1 MPKSKKVKQN
11 KSKIVKAD
19 EVVDF
24 GIFKI
29 ARYDNIL
36 QFTPSKTPEQ
46 HEQLMQAFAEEYP
59 KIIKDIKSLVIEIRD
74 LITLFNPLQLLQ
86 CCYYKAGM
94 ILVHDINKEISSPV
108 NFTNEENTMLKML
121 SYTQSILM
129 SDKTLPIKKMF
140 QIEEFDEPN
149 WEILYNKI
157 QKLYNKVNSEYHI
170 ANYAYNRDKDD
181 SMSFNEANLY
191 IQAQLIWSNI
201 SGKRYF
207 CFESDYLKNLLSQ
220 HNDIFIKLFGLSIS
234 EFVDGIGKIAESI
247 IFGLGDIFR
256 KTEEMMQRYPDVDPE
271 NMPHE
276 AREVATEFHDKFV
289 GFDLFDVQK
298 ITGFPNKLLDCLS
311 YGLGEEEF
319 FLAGEYA
326 GTPLNTLST
335 KKCPFI
341 KIENK
346 YYCFDQNVLF
356 DNLYRNIRRML
367 IKLEP
372 EYANMWNEKQQKAS
386 ESYCINLFKNI
397 MPKAKIYRNVF
408 SRTYLKNSTK
418 KDWREN
424 DALIVFDNQ
433 LIILEIKAGSFS
445 PTSPTYDF
453 SAFKKSIDTLL
464 AAPVKQGEL
473 FLNTLSKDKNIK
485 ICDSEHKVVDELNIE
500 AFKNIT
506 ICSVSLDEFTHFT
519 AKSHLLKP
527 LGYELPDHP
536 VWSLS
541 IDDLLVFSDFFKN
554 NPTQFFHFL
563 SHRTDALKTNAEFD
577 DEIDHLGLYIKYNA
591 YSYMISK
598 EKIKM
603 SFNSFSDQIDNYYQK
618 IVSKNKDHR
627 VEKPSQ
633 GIPARIQEL
642 INAANYSSE
651 RHCVNAISSILN
663 NSGNQRI
670 DFGQKIDYCLK
681 IQRNTNIILPF
692 YADDFTLIC
701 IQKSTNYNNINEID
715 KLRYS
720 NLYIMNSDSAV
731 GIDAYYDSNDKL
743 YDIKFREYKK
753 TDLNPSQLNEIYK
766 YVEYQKERRANNYL
780 INNNIKK
787 IGRNAPCPCGS
798 GKKYKNCCGE
808 NK

>member
-1 MPKSKKVKQN
+1 MQKSKKIKQN
-11 KSKIVKAD
+11 RPKTVKAD

-36 QFTPSKTPEQ
+36 QFIPTKTPEQ

-59 KIIKDIKSLVIEIRD
+59 KIIKDIKSLVIEIRE
-74 LITLFNPLQLLQ
+74 LITSFNPLHLLKHG
-86 CCYYKAGM
+86 YSMAGM
-94 ILVHDINKEISSPV
+94 ILVRDINKEISSPV
-108 NFTNEENTMLKML
+108 NFTNEENIVLKML

-129 SDKTLPIKKMF
+129 SDKALPITKMI
-140 QIEEFDEPN
+140 QIEEFNETN
-149 WEILYNKI
+149 WEILYEKI
-157 QKLYNKVNSEYHI
+157 QKLYDKVNSEYHI
-170 ANYAYNRDKDD
+170 ANYAYNRDKHG
-181 SMSFNEANLY
+181 SMSFKEAHLY

-207 CFESDYLKNLLSQ
+207 CFESDYLKNLLGL
-220 HNDIFIKLFGLSIS
+220 HNDIFIKLFCLSIN
-234 EFVDGIGKIAESI
+234 EFVDGIEKVAESI
-247 IFGLGDIFR
+247 IFGLGDIYKR
-256 KTEEMMQRYPDVDPE
+256 TEEMMEKYPDVAPE
-271 NMPHE
+271 NMPDE
-276 AREVATEFHDKFV
+276 AREVATEFYNKSF

-311 YGLGEEEF
+311 YGIGEEEF

-335 KKCPFI
+335 KKRPFI

-356 DNLYRNIRRML
+356 DNLYRTIRRLL

-372 EYANMWNEKQQKAS
+372 EYANAWNEKQQESS
-386 ESYCINLFKNI
+386 ESYCVNLFQNI

-408 SRTYLKNSTK
+408 SRTYLKNPTK

-424 DALIVFDNQ
+424 DALIIFDNQ

-445 PTSPTYDF
+445 PTSPNYDF
-453 SAFKKSIDTLL
+453 RAFKKSIDALL
-464 AAPVKQGEL
+464 AAPVKQGEF
-473 FLNTLSKDKNIK
+473 FLNTFTKDKSIK
-485 ICDSEHKVVDELNIE
+485 ICNQEHSVITELNLKD
-500 AFKNIT
+500 FKNIT

-527 LGYELPDHP
+527 LGYELPDYP

-541 IDDLLVFSDFFKN
+541 MDDLLVFSDFFKN

-563 SHRTDALKTNAEFD
+563 YHRVDALKTNAEFD

-591 YSYMISK
+591 YSHMILK
-598 EKIKM
+598 EKEKM

-618 IVSKNKDHR
+618 IVSKNR

-633 GIPARIQEL
+633 GIPDRIQEL
-642 INAANYSSE
+642 INAANYASE
-651 RHCVNAISSILN
+651 KYCVNAISSILN
-663 NSGNQRI
+663 CDGNQRI
-670 DFGQKIDYCLK
+670 DFAQKIDYCLK
-681 IQRNTNIILPF
+681 KQRNTNTILPF
-692 YADDFTLIC
+692 YTDDFTLIC
-701 IQKSTNYNNINEID
+701 IQKGINYNNINEID

-720 NLYIMNSDSAV
+720 NLYIMNSDSSI
-731 GIDAYYDSNDKL
+731 GIDAYYDFNDKL
-743 YDIKFREYKK
+743 YDINFREYKK
-753 TDLNPSQLNEIYK
+753 TDLNQSQLNEIYK

-780 INNNIKK
+780 ISNNIKK
-787 IGRNAPCPCGS
+787 IGRNELCPCGS
-798 GKKYKNCCGE
+798 GKKYKRCCGE